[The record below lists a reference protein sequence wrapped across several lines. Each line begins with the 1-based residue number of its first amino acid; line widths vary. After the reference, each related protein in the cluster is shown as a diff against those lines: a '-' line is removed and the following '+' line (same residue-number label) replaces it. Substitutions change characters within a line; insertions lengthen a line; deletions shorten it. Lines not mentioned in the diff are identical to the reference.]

1 VGFNDFVTLHP
12 KLASELHP
20 SKNGD
25 LMPEQFL
32 PTSTTKVW
40 WAGKECGHEWEISFT
55 SRAKGSDCP
64 YCTNR
69 ILLVG
74 FNDLATA
81 NPSLASEWHPTKN
94 GDLAPENVTTRASS
108 RVWWL
113 CPENHSWEAST
124 GSRNDGRSCPVCQ
137 YPESYDKELLREIN
151 DLSIESEIASQWHPT
166 KNGEL
171 TPDSIVL
178 MSDKKVWWISECGYE
193 WEAAP
198 NSRKTA
204 ACPECVRLRIKRGLN
219 DLVSVD
225 PVIAAEWHPTKNSP
239 LILRHISIGSEKKVW
254 WLCAESHEWEAMVK
268 NRVSK
273 KIGCPECSG
282 RKKFNG
288 RKFQGRNLTLGIN
301 DLATISPEVAAEW
314 HPTKNGDLTP
324 QQVTDVSH
332 KKVWWL
338 GSCGHEWEYEVR
350 HRVKKGKGCRICS
363 K

>member
-1 VGFNDFVTLHP
+1 MLWEAASCGLNDFVTLHP

-113 CPENHSWEAST
+113 CPENHSW
-124 GSRNDGRSCPVCQ
+124 GSFQLAVGMTEGAVLFVNIQ
-137 YPESYDKELLREIN
+137 NLMI
-151 DLSIESEIASQWHPT
+151 
-166 KNGEL
+166 KNF
-171 TPDSIVL
+171 
-178 MSDKKVWWISECGYE
+178 CG
-193 WEAAP
+193 
-198 NSRKTA
+198 NK
-204 ACPECVRLRIKRGLN
+204 
-219 DLVSVD
+219 
-225 PVIAAEWHPTKNSP
+225 
-239 LILRHISIGSEKKVW
+239 
-254 WLCAESHEWEAMVK
+254 
-268 NRVSK
+268 
-273 KIGCPECSG
+273 
-282 RKKFNG
+282 
-288 RKFQGRNLTLGIN
+288 
-301 DLATISPEVAAEW
+301 
-314 HPTKNGDLTP
+314 
-324 QQVTDVSH
+324 
-332 KKVWWL
+332 
-338 GSCGHEWEYEVR
+338 
-350 HRVKKGKGCRICS
+350 
-363 K
+363 